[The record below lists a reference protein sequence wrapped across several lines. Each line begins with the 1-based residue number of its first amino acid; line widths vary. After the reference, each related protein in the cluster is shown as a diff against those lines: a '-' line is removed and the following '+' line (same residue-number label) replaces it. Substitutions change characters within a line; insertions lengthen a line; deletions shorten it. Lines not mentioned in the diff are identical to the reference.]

1 MPNLCYNYF
10 NYFKENFM
18 STVKLFQ
25 QDPYL
30 KSVTVT
36 LLEAVPCKD
45 GLTLI
50 TDATI
55 FFPTG
60 GGQSCDK
67 GKINNFEVI
76 DVSEQEGTVYHTIR
90 CGSET
95 IWTPGA
101 ELFCE
106 LDWDHRF
113 LNMQRHCGEHIL
125 SGIFYRE
132 YGGIN
137 RGFHMGADYM
147 TIDMSLEAIPEFTA
161 LTWDMAVKA
170 ELLANQVIWS
180 NAPVNVMRFETRK
193 EAEQLPLRK
202 ALALDEDISIVCV
215 GDVNN
220 AADCVACCGTH
231 PSSAG
236 QVGLI
241 KILKVENYKGMF
253 RVYCEAGENAF
264 KLFSQ
269 YHEIISK
276 LNNRY
281 SASSSDLLEKISAQE
296 EKVKTLKSE
305 HHTLKQS
312 VITTRTALIE
322 DELSTM
328 NESGILIKRYHDL
341 KIDDLLNIGR
351 PLIPK
356 VKKLLLIVS
365 ELDHTLLLFSNGNID
380 CGKLVKENASIYQG
394 KGGGNNTNARALF
407 PKAESLETFIDL
419 AEKHL
424 R

>member
-1 MPNLCYNYF
+1 MD
-10 NYFKENFM
+10 
-18 STVKLFQ
+18 TVKLFQ

-30 KSVTVT
+30 KSTT
-36 LLEAVPCKD
+36 SKLLEATPYKEGFV
-45 GLTLI
+45 LVM
-50 TDATI
+50 DATI

-76 DVSEQEGTVYHTIR
+76 DVSERDGIIYHTIQ
-90 CGSET
+90 CSGSNIVWNKGEDV
-95 IWTPGA
+95 
-101 ELFCE
+101 FCE
-106 LDWDHRF
+106 LDWAHRF

-137 RGFHMGADYM
+137 RGFHMGEEYM
-147 TIDMSLEAIPEFTA
+147 TIDISLEEKPEFKS
-161 LTWDMAVKA
+161 LTWEMAMKA
-170 ELLANQVIWS
+170 EHLANQVVWS
-180 NAPVNVMRFETRK
+180 DAPVSVRRFETRK
-193 EAEQLPLRK
+193 EAEKLPLRK

-215 GDVNN
+215 GDIDN

-253 RVYCEAGENAF
+253 RVYCEAGERAF
-264 KLFSQ
+264 TLFNQ
-269 YHEIISK
+269 YHEMMMK

-281 SASSSDLLEKISAQE
+281 SASSSDLLEKMAVQE
-296 EKVKTLKSE
+296 EKTKMLKSE
-305 HHTLKQS
+305 LHVLKQS
-312 VITTRTALIE
+312 VISDRTASIKA
-322 DELSTM
+322 ELLPERGSK
-328 NESGILIKRYHDL
+328 ILVKRYTDL
-341 KIDDLLNIGR
+341 KVDDLLNIGR
-351 PLIPK
+351 PLIPELK
-356 VKKLLLIVS
+356 TLLLIVS
-365 ELDHTLLLFSNGNID
+365 ESDHTLLLFSNGNID

-407 PKAESLETFIDL
+407 SKAESLDTFIDL
-419 AEKHL
+419 LDKHL